1 MKIKR
6 VKVTQ
11 ASQRTY
17 WYAKNIGQ
25 EFYVSYAGNH
35 FDVLKY
41 KVIPIGD
48 HNHESL
54 PNYLDKNDVEVLEEF
69 DGNII
74 EKISISICRN

>member
-1 MKIKR
+1 MKIKL

-17 WYAKNIGQ
+17 WYANKIGY
-25 EFYVSYAGNH
+25 EFYVYQEGPNL
-35 FDVLKY
+35 DVLKY
-41 KVIPIGD
+41 KVIPVGD
-48 HNHESL
+48 YNPKSL
-54 PNYLDKNDVEVLEEF
+54 PSYLDENDIEILEEF